1 MRSEIKYKVCM
12 LEEFSKHYIRD
23 GSPKNENALSIE
35 ADVRELTKFLGGSSF
50 SRGLYR
56 IMLSSERPEWNSLTL
71 QAFPA
76 FAGRLSCFAYDWLGR
91 IFALDSGRLV
101 EGLPGVVMLEP
112 GTGQALEI
120 PCHLASFHD
129 EELIEFSDAALA
141 VTFHQSWLSHGGS
154 PPAYGQ
160 CIGYLQPLF
169 LSGKD
174 EVVNLGARDMKVYW
188 DISAQLIAKVRNIPT
203 TAH

>member
-1 MRSEIKYKVCM
+1 M
-12 LEEFSKHYIRD
+12 LEVFSARYIRD
-23 GSPKNENALSIE
+23 GGTRTHDVLSVEPSVQALIQS
-35 ADVRELTKFLGGSSF
+35 LGGSSF

-56 IMLSSERPEWNSLTL
+56 VMLPNDTHEWDST
-71 QAFPA
+71 ASKTFPD

-101 EGLPGVVMLEP
+101 DGLSGVVMLEP
-112 GTGQALEI
+112 GTAQALEI

-129 EELIEFSDAALA
+129 EELIEFNDAALA
-141 VTFHQSWLSHGGS
+141 TEFHNSWLSHGGTAPS
-154 PPAYGQ
+154 YRQ

-174 EVVNLGARDMKVYW
+174 KITNLAVNDMNVYW
-188 DISAQLIAKVRNIPT
+188 EITSQLILKVRGMSS